1 MYPHCLR
8 AYRGGTVA
16 HKTAMSIYDPSPT
29 GRYRVLSLI
38 IVNKVEL
45 MLDGVNVMSICITPG
60 SKRAVRSTFACDVG
74 TS

>member
-1 MYPHCLR
+1 MIR
-8 AYRGGTVA
+8 V
-16 HKTAMSIYDPSPT
+16 PS

-45 MLDGVNVMSICITPG
+45 MLDGVNAMIICVTLG